1 MRKGKGVFYVGLC
14 LAITGVAY
22 VTYRTLKTGNIVSPQ
37 MIVFFGICVYLYLPA
52 IFLESESMGD
62 DNYNLVLLVGVV
74 GAFIACNLF
83 PYNIVRT
90 HTYEC
95 RQPIIKYFQIA
106 SFLYVSILIFQILRV
121 IINTGGVLNAF
132 RINRLD
138 AFLNGAM
145 VSESSIM
152 EVFKE
157 GLKILFYFYFAYL
170 VEKGK
175 KLRAVLM
182 FLVPMVHHRFTAV
195 TRFDFIAMGAS
206 LIVFFVNRRLAQR
219 TAGGKRQGISFAKLC
234 IFGFVGLYVA
244 VLFMRISNFTR
255 FGESANGLNVS
266 FVSLFKNTLIN
277 DSLYYEF
284 FHTLYEAV
292 QSGRAGYELGMS
304 WFVYPII
311 NIVPRFLWPGKPYT
325 AFSARMTDKLYWS
338 LTSGNPVV
346 TFSIFGE
353 GYVQL
358 GILGVF
364 LCSYLFLG
372 SRWINFRMLKQI
384 KYNEMYMLI
393 LLFSLVTYMR
403 SEAPIFYMLIDALWL
418 WGIRT
423 VFTRRYIG
431 DNCQR

>member
-1 MRKGKGVFYVGLC
+1 
-14 LAITGVAY
+14 
-22 VTYRTLKTGNIVSPQ
+22 
-37 MIVFFGICVYLYLPA
+37 
-52 IFLESESMGD
+52 
-62 DNYNLVLLVGVV
+62 
-74 GAFIACNLF
+74 
-83 PYNIVRT
+83 
-90 HTYEC
+90 
-95 RQPIIKYFQIA
+95 
-106 SFLYVSILIFQILRV
+106 
-121 IINTGGVLNAF
+121 
-132 RINRLD
+132 
-138 AFLNGAM
+138 
-145 VSESSIM
+145 M
-152 EVFKE
+152 EN
-157 GLKILFYFYFAYL
+157 
-170 VEKGK
+170 GK
-175 KLRAVLM
+175 KIKAILM
-182 FLVPMVHHRFTAV
+182 FSVPMIHHRFTAV

-206 LIVFFVNRRLAQR
+206 LVVFFINRRLTDKNKAEK
-219 TAGGKRQGISFAKLC
+219 GKKQGISFVKLFV
-234 IFGFVGLYVA
+234 FGFVGLYVA

-255 FGESANGLNVS
+255 YGESANGLNVS
-266 FVSLFKNTLIN
+266 FVSLLKNTLLN

-292 QSGRAGYELGMS
+292 QNGKANYELGLS
-304 WFVYPII
+304 WFVYPLV

-418 WGIRT
+418 WGIKT
-423 VFTRRYIG
+423 VFTRRYKA
-431 DNCQR
+431 DSLSK

>member
-1 MRKGKGVFYVGLC
+1 MFFYIGLC
-14 LAITGVAY
+14 LNIIGAVY
-22 VTYRTLKTGNIVSPQ
+22 VTYRTLKTNNIVSPQ

-52 IFLESESMGD
+52 VFLKSENIGD
-62 DNYNLVLLVGVV
+62 DNYNLVLLVGVI
-74 GAFIACNLF
+74 GALIACNLF
-83 PYNIVRT
+83 PYNIVKS

-106 SFLYVSILIFQILRV
+106 SFLYVSILIFQILQV
-121 IINTGGVLNAF
+121 IMNTGGVFNAF

-138 AFLNGAM
+138 AFLNGDM
-145 VSESSIM
+145 ISESSIM

-170 VEKGK
+170 VENGK
-175 KLRAVLM
+175 KIKAILM
-182 FLVPMVHHRFTAV
+182 FSVPMIHHRFTAV

-206 LIVFFVNRRLAQR
+206 LVVFFINRRLTDKNKAEK
-219 TAGGKRQGISFAKLC
+219 GKKQGISFVKLFV
-234 IFGFVGLYVA
+234 FGFVGLYVA

-255 FGESANGLNVS
+255 YGESANGLNVS
-266 FVSLFKNTLIN
+266 FVSLLKNTLLN

-292 QSGRAGYELGMS
+292 QNGKANYELGLS
-304 WFVYPII
+304 WFVYPLV

-418 WGIRT
+418 WGIKT
-423 VFTRRYIG
+423 VFTRRYKA
-431 DNCQR
+431 DSLSK